1 MARPSKNA
9 IIDFTVSH
17 DLTHGLLDRAVCPPD
32 KSFVLIKDAEK
43 KGLRLRVTA
52 AGGKHWQFETRV
64 KGKLFTRALGEWP
77 TISIAD
83 ARAEAHRLRGLT
95 EQGVDPRL
103 GEAEKA
109 AQLARAVEQEAEQA
123 AAQSILVGDVWE
135 LYLVQGKPKRKDG
148 WKPRYLSDLHAMSSP
163 GGVKKKRGAGQTMPG
178 PLFPL
183 MGLPLASVD
192 EDVLQRWYEQES
204 LRGRHQAARALMMFR
219 GFLRWCS
226 GRPEYRRIV
235 NRDAGRSAA
244 ILENL
249 PPTTRRTDVLETA
262 QMVPWWNAV
271 DQLPNRTAAR
281 YLQALLLTGV
291 RREALAAL
299 KWVDVDFRWMKL
311 TVADKVEG
319 TRVIPLTP
327 YLAKLLSAQPKIN
340 EFIFA
345 ATGKRGHIVDA
356 RASLAKA
363 LKAAGIDH
371 LTLHGLRRAYKQRG
385 RAVAPHGAVDQ
396 MQGHRPSGTADGY
409 AILPLDDLRPFA
421 LTIERHILK
430 LAGVA
435 VVDVVLDER
444 VEVSR

>member
-9 IIDFTVSH
+9 LIDFSVSH

-32 KSFVLIKDAEK
+32 KSFVLIKDLEK

-83 ARAEAHRLRGLT
+83 ARGEAHRLRGLT

-103 GEAEKA
+103 VEAEKA
-109 AQLARAVEQEAEQA
+109 AQLAKTVQQEVEQATA
-123 AAQSILVGDVWE
+123 LSILVGDVWT

-148 WKPRYLSDLHAMSSP
+148 WKPRYLADLRSMSSP
-163 GGVKKKRGAGQTMPG
+163 GGVKKKRGAGLTKPG

-183 MGLPLASVD
+183 MSRPLASVD
-192 EDVLQRWYEQES
+192 EDVLQGWYEKES

-249 PPTTRRTDVLETA
+249 PPNTHRTDVLGAA
-262 QMVPWWNAV
+262 QVAPWWFAAE
-271 DQLPNRTAAR
+271 QLPNRTAAR

-291 RREALAAL
+291 RKEAVAAL
-299 KWVDVDFRWMKL
+299 KWADVDFRWQKV
-311 TVADKVEG
+311 TFADKVG
-319 TRVIPLTP
+319 KPKTLPLTP
-327 YLAKLLSAQPKIN
+327 YLAKLLSAQPKVN
-340 EFIFA
+340 EYIFA
-345 ATGKRGHIVDA
+345 STGQSGHIVDA
-356 RASLAKA
+356 RVSLAKILA
-363 LKAAGIDH
+363 KAEIGY
-371 LTLHGLRRAYKQRG
+371 LTPHGLRRAYKQRG
-385 RAVAPHGAVDQ
+385 RSVAPHGAVDQ
-396 MQGHRPSGTADGY
+396 MQLHQPSGTADGY

-421 LTIERHILK
+421 ITIESHILK
-430 LAGVA
+430 LAGV
-435 VVDVVLDER
+435 VGGG
-444 VEVSR
+444 

>member
-103 GEAEKA
+103 AEAEKA
-109 AQLARAVEQEAEQA
+109 AQLAKNVQKEAEQA

-148 WKPRYLSDLHAMSSP
+148 WKPRYLADLRAMSGP
-163 GGVKKKRGAGQTMPG
+163 GGVKKKRGAGLTKPG

-183 MGLPLASVD
+183 MARPLASVD
-192 EDVLQRWYEQES
+192 EDVLQGWYEKES

-235 NRDAGRSAA
+235 NRDAGRSSA

-249 PPTTRRTDVLETA
+249 PPNTHRTDVLGAA
-262 QMVPWWNAV
+262 QVASWWSAAE
-271 DQLPNRTAAR
+271 QLPNRTAAR

-291 RREALAAL
+291 RKEAVAAL
-299 KWVDVDFRWMKL
+299 KWADVDFRWQKV
-311 TVADKVEG
+311 TFADKVG
-319 TRVIPLTP
+319 KPKTLPLTP
-327 YLAKLLSAQPKIN
+327 YLAKLLSAQPKVN
-340 EFIFA
+340 EYIFA
-345 ATGKRGHIVDA
+345 STGQRGHIVDA
-356 RASLAKA
+356 RVSLAKILA
-363 LKAAGIDH
+363 KAEISY
-371 LTLHGLRRAYKQRG
+371 LTPHGLRRAYKQRG
-385 RAVAPHGAVDQ
+385 RSVAPHGAVDQ
-396 MQGHRPSGTADGY
+396 MQLHQPSGTADGY

-421 LTIERHILK
+421 ITIESHILK
-430 LAGVA
+430 LAGV
-435 VVDVVLDER
+435 LIESPR
-444 VEVSR
+444 HS